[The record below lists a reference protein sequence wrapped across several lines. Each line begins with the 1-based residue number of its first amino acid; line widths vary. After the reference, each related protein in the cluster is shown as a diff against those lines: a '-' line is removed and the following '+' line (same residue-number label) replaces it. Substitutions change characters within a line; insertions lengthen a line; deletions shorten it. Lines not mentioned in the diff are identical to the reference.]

1 MAAGVGTAPRPA
13 LILASRSPQRK
24 AILEQLGVA
33 FSIAVPEVEELA
45 GGPPEEVVVENAC
58 RKAQAIA
65 ARAPDALVLGVDT
78 VVFSGDRIY
87 GKPEDPEQARA
98 TLLALSGTRHTVIS
112 GVCLIGGGSGA
123 RGGRTAVAQGEA
135 GGGGGPGARTAVA
148 RTSVRFRLLSDTL
161 LRWYL
166 DSNEWRDRAGA
177 YAIQG
182 RGAALVAAIDGDYL
196 NVVGLPVTAL
206 LELEPGLLGF
216 RAD

>member
-78 VVFSGDRIY
+78 VVFSGDRLY

-98 TLLALSGTRHTVIS
+98 TLLALSGR
-112 GVCLIGGGSGA
+112 
-123 RGGRTAVAQGEA
+123 
-135 GGGGGPGARTAVA
+135 
-148 RTSVRFRLLSDTL
+148 
-161 LRWYL
+161 
-166 DSNEWRDRAGA
+166 
-177 YAIQG
+177 
-182 RGAALVAAIDGDYL
+182 
-196 NVVGLPVTAL
+196 VT
-206 LELEPGLLGF
+206 P
-216 RAD
+216 